1 VLETTGLGGT
11 LGGGTGG
18 LSDAKGAGSRIVER
32 RRDGSS
38 ALKAGACGSGDCCSI
53 GGAYSWVLS

>member
-1 VLETTGLGGT
+1 VLETTGLGGA

-32 RRDGSS
+32 LRDGSS
-38 ALKAGACGSGDCCSI
+38 ALKAGARGSGGFCSI
-53 GGAYSWVLS
+53 GGA